1 MATDEGP
8 PSQPRFRGFRF
19 QITVMYLGSFDVMSK
34 WNSCRDPPITK
45 STCLADIT
53 HCPGKKGVDVSR
65 IIERQ
70 LARLGLNAYDVVSG
84 TGDGGGENEGHQG
97 VHAYFEN
104 LNPGY
109 VRRRCLPDISWRTC
123 DVAIKASGLKHRA
136 LAAYLVEG
144 ITWTRLR
151 ELATRTVPDGGLG
164 LLRTGRSCV
173 RTSSV

>member
-1 MATDEGP
+1 MELLQRP
-8 PSQPRFRGFRF
+8 P
-19 QITVMYLGSFDVMSK
+19 V
-34 WNSCRDPPITK
+34 TK

-109 VRRRCLPDISWRTC
+109 VRRRCLPHISWRTC
-123 DVAIKASGLKHRA
+123 DVAIKASGLKYRA

-164 LLRTGRSCV
+164 LFKDGSKQCKNIFGV
-173 RTSSV
+173 SAPVPS